1 MLVIIKM
8 KTMKEWGF
16 KSPDEEEKDCF
27 VKEASFIFNKYMEMG
42 DCCLFIVIFRIKK
55 AES

>member
-1 MLVIIKM
+1 
-8 KTMKEWGF
+8 MKEWRF
-16 KSPDEEEKDCF
+16 KSPDKEEKDCF